1 MKIENNILAEGL
13 KNVLFI
19 SGGAYGGKTTMAKKL
34 QQKYGF
40 VRYREGDMWD
50 KHITYAQP
58 SSQPAMCHD
67 RSLDWSGFYNQP
79 ADRYHQWLDATVREE
94 AEMAIIDL
102 IKLSH
107 SQRIVADV
115 LIPPDML
122 KEIAGCRQ
130 VVLLFAP
137 VEMKRAHYFD
147 REDKRHV
154 LNHIMSM
161 PNPEKTLENVL
172 DALTYEG
179 EKEIQAFYNSGFKCI
194 MRSPDRSVD
203 ETFNEIERH
212 FGLLS

>member
-19 SGGAYGGKTTMAKKL
+19 SGGAYGGKTTMAKML

-50 KHITYAQP
+50 GHMAYARP
-58 SSQPAMCHD
+58 TSQPAMCHD
-67 RSLDWSGFYNQP
+67 RSLDWSGFYSQP
-79 ADRYHQWLDATVREE
+79 ADRYHQWLDTIVREE

-107 SQRIVADV
+107 SQRVVADV
-115 LIPPDML
+115 MIPPDML
-122 KEIAGCRQ
+122 KEIAGYRQ
-130 VVLLFAP
+130 VVLLFAF

-147 REDKRHV
+147 REDKRPEF
-154 LNHIMSM
+154 NHIMSM

-172 DALTYEG
+172 NALTYEG
-179 EKEIQAFYNSGFKCI
+179 EKEIQAFYSSGFKCI
-194 MRSPDRSVD
+194 MRSPDRSVG